1 MDSENLSPGAQSAGI
16 AAVHARQKARGMRR
30 GGDVVGAGE
39 TLADPFVATV
49 SAWGGTIGAGGGGGG
64 GQFTLPRHSSMSAG
78 TERDER
84 SHSQLCGAASEA
96 GGALL
101 RGGGDGVGGSAS
113 AASFRFQER
122 RGRLDMRAISRLD
135 IDSIVSSV
143 DVGTLQAHL
152 ANLTFGRLAREDL
165 VAFTDDNVVKLFQ
178 LSQLTI
184 EYMMNVQARLH
195 AHCNALEDQCKVSE
209 RGRLAGARG
218 WARGGG
224 GAGGAYTHLT
234 HRTRARSGWR
244 WRRMSVLRG
253 WIRRAARSSRCATR
267 CGRRRRSSVRTRRS
281 CCSPRRT
288 RRRASRRAARA
299 SPRSPA
305 PSAPRCLGAMSSS
318 RRIPH
323 ARMAV
328 TGGCARPAL
337 AWRATTSGKRS

>member
-39 TLADPFVATV
+39 TLAASADPFVATV

-64 GQFTLPRHSSMSAG
+64 QFTLPRHSSMSAG
-78 TERDER
+78 TRRDER
-84 SHSQLCGAASEA
+84 SHSQLGGAASEA

-184 EYMMNVQARLH
+184 EYMMSVQARLH

-224 GAGGAYTHLT
+224 GAGGA
-234 HRTRARSGWR
+234 RTPPRIHTPHAYSRTAR
-244 WRRMSVLRG
+244 V
-253 WIRRAARSSRCATR
+253 RAAA
-267 CGRRRRSSVRTRRS
+267 
-281 CCSPRRT
+281 
-288 RRRASRRAARA
+288 
-299 SPRSPA
+299 
-305 PSAPRCLGAMSSS
+305 
-318 RRIPH
+318 
-323 ARMAV
+323 
-328 TGGCARPAL
+328 GG
-337 AWRATTSGKRS
+337 GDG